1 MMRPGLTADGRHVR
15 IPVRDQLLAPL
26 LDDLAIAYAEDPVE
40 FGHLLAAHAG
50 SVLRLDHAHVS
61 DDMPGHERA
70 MRAAEADGTREA
82 LLGELPAEH
91 QADPLL
97 DPDHAITLASRLG
110 RLAGHIRHT
119 ANRTAR

>member
-26 LDDLAIAYAEDPVE
+26 LDDVAIAYAEDPVT
-40 FGHLLAAHAG
+40 FGHLLARHAA
-50 SVLRLDHAHVS
+50 SVLRLDHAEVS
-61 DDMPGHERA
+61 DDMPDHERH

-82 LLGELPAEH
+82 LLADLPDEH

-97 DPDHAITLASRLG
+97 GPDDAITLATRITK
-110 RLAGHIRHT
+110 LAAHIRNT
-119 ANRTAR
+119 ANRTSR